1 MNESLLLEI
10 KEKLDEL
17 NGKMEFVGRVAFNSK
32 QAASYLSIGYYTVLQ
47 LARIGDL
54 EHIKNGTNYIFRK
67 EHLDRWLDKQERR
80 VRR

>member
-1 MNESLLLEI
+1 MNEALLLEI
-10 KEKLDEL
+10 KQGLDEL
-17 NGKMEFVGRVAFNSK
+17 NEKMELAHRVVFNSK
-32 QAASYLSIGYYTVLQ
+32 QAANYLSIGYYTVLQ

-80 VRR
+80 SKQ